1 MLVLQITL
9 TFCKNHREIFTFL
22 QHYGRMSSLREG
34 GIYMLIEALSETM
47 ISFLSTLLSAFTG
60 VSVSVIELFYKK
72 RKLLA
77 NEKKQQDILSQKID
91 KLTQSLHESS
101 QLMTEIE
108 AEFDRQKKLAEKWKE
123 EAATSQV
130 IAALNQDEIDAV
142 TKLLGRQLEK
152 ESKKSGRQSWWWSL
166 FFCILGIVGGY
177 VIARFFPAT

>member
-1 MLVLQITL
+1 MI
-9 TFCKNHREIFTFL
+9 
-22 QHYGRMSSLREG
+22 
-34 GIYMLIEALSETM
+34 IEVLSETM
-47 ISFLSTLLSAFTG
+47 ISLLSTLLSAFTG
-60 VSVSVIELFYKK
+60 ISVSVIELFYKNK
-72 RKLLA
+72 KILA
-77 NEKKQQDILSQKID
+77 NEKKQQEILSEKIE

-101 QLMTEIE
+101 QLMIEIE

-142 TKLLGRQLEK
+142 TKLLGHQLEK

-177 VIARFFPAT
+177 VIARLFPTP